1 MAMNVC
7 TIGKIQ
13 PSCSKKKSWKG
24 TGPPSRGA
32 EEYFRRDGGGDE
44 ESILRTKEEK
54 KYDSLGGT
62 K

>member
-24 TGPPSRGA
+24 LGAPSRGA
-32 EEYFRRDGGGDE
+32 EEYSRSGGGGDE